1 MKRVFLIITT
11 ISLAFTACK
20 KEKGCTDLLAT
31 NYNADA
37 EEDDGSCIHS
47 GCTDSTAFNYIAT
60 ANSDDGSCCFQSG
73 CTDPAAYNYDPSACY
88 NDGTCKYN
96 LLLSFTHTIDG
107 NALQINEMI
116 YSNTVGQN
124 YSIQTLR
131 YLISDIT
138 LHSANGTS
146 ILLDEVHFIT
156 ISDSSTVNLDIQD
169 LNSAN
174 YTAISFT
181 MGLDSLKNITDLYLN
196 ESFFPS
202 FAWPDFMG
210 GGYHYMQ
217 LEGDYT
223 TAFQG
228 YATHTGGTDG
238 LDFSFT
244 KNFPIAIN
252 IENVNTTVI
261 INMEINNWYSNPNTI
276 TLTSDGIMD
285 NANKQALLQANG
297 IADVFSVNINY

>member
-1 MKRVFLIITT
+1 MKRIFLVITL
-11 ISLAFTACK
+11 ISLVFTACK
-20 KEKGCTDLLAT
+20 KEEGCTDFAAT

-37 EEDDGSCIHS
+37 EEDDGSCIYAIN
-47 GCTDSTAFNYIAT
+47 GCIDAT
-60 ANSDDGSCCFQSG
+60 A
-73 CTDPAAYNYDPSACY
+73 TNYDPSA
-88 NDGTCKYN
+88 NIDDGSCKYN
-96 LLLSFTHTIDG
+96 LIINFTHTVDG
-107 NALQINEMI
+107 NALETDQMI
-116 YSNTVGQN
+116 YSNTASQN
-124 YSIQTLR
+124 YSVQTLR
-131 YLISDIT
+131 YLLSDIT

-146 ILLDEVHFIT
+146 TLLDEVHFIT
-156 ISDSSTVNLDIQD
+156 ISDPSTFNLDIQD

-181 MGLDSLKNITDLYLN
+181 MGLDALKNITDNYLN

-202 FAWPDFMG
+202 FSWPDFMG

-223 TAFQG
+223 TALQG

-238 LDFSFT
+238 TDFSFT
-244 KNFPIAIN
+244 KNFPISLN
-252 IENVNTTVI
+252 IQNANTTII

-276 TLTSDGIMD
+276 TLTSDGIME

-297 IADVFSVNINY
+297 IADVFSVFYPIN